1 MEKKL
6 MLKLN
11 PNSQTTSKFPWHI
24 KGWYNLDPYYN
35 QECVYNN
42 NLGINS
48 FHIISY
54 HCIMW
59 TTQQKNVVVYNNN
72 NNN

>member
-1 MEKKL
+1 

-11 PNSQTTSKFPWHI
+11 PNSQTTSKYPWHI

-54 HCIMW
+54 HCIM
-59 TTQQKNVVVYNNN
+59 
-72 NNN
+72 